1 MAKVQANLT
10 QCIEGN
16 SLKSLERLSQ
26 ALETDAMDE
35 QPVDLLQV
43 PVEASSETV
52 SLAKEAKGENKAIHK
67 KLSKN
72 KSKHGIKAVKKKNE
86 DNMTDAT
93 AEKRRPRYF
102 CKF

>member
-1 MAKVQANLT
+1 MEKVQANLT
-10 QCIEGN
+10 QCIEGK

-43 PVEASSETV
+43 PVEASEAV
-52 SLAKEAKGENKAIHK
+52 SPAKEAKGENKAIHK

-72 KSKHGIKAVKKKNE
+72 KSKHGIKAAKKKN
-86 DNMTDAT
+86 DDKMTDAT
-93 AEKRRPRYF
+93 DEKRRPRYF